1 MEIEKERKDRLPNV
15 LVNIG
20 EILEECGVTV
30 SIPFYVS
37 FLMLIIMIIDFMIR
51 M

>member
-1 MEIEKERKDRLPNV
+1 MEIEKERKDRLLNV

-37 FLMLIIMIIDFMIR
+37 FMLLVLVYVDYNDY
-51 M
+51 